1 MVILNIIEMDVYI
14 FDWIFIDI
22 IFEKYYLYEYIYF
35 GGFNWL
41 IKIYFVIYL
50 FGVVENVFKKLK
62 FFIFNK
68 MEILRLNKLIYSI
81 WIVYMYM
88 YYFWV
93 CWYF

>member
-14 FDWIFIDI
+14 FDWIFLDI

-41 IKIYFVIYL
+41 IKIYFVLYL

-81 WIVYMYM
+81 WIV
-88 YYFWV
+88 
-93 CWYF
+93 